1 MKVWH
6 AIEVEMARVAETAV
20 AGQLWAAGTTG
31 IEVSED
37 APERITLRAYF
48 DRAPEVERVRA
59 QIGRAL
65 RLADLPEA
73 AVRRL
78 EALTVADQDWLAEWK
93 KGYEP
98 VAVGERLLVTPSW
111 KRDRAQPA
119 GRLVVQIDPGMA
131 FGTGTHETTRGCLEL
146 LEKYWRGGALL
157 DVGTGTG
164 ILAIAAAKLAPGARV
179 VGIDIDPE
187 AVAVAVENAEINGVA
202 DEVELEVNKLAS
214 FDGAGFDLIVANLTA
229 DVIIPLSA
237 DFRRALAP
245 AGLLVASGILREQE
259 GEVREALFA
268 LGFSVIETRPDGEWV
283 SLALRAV

>member
-119 GRLVVQIDPGMA
+119 GRLVIQIDPGMA

-146 LEKYWRGGALL
+146 LEKYWRGGRCSTS
-157 DVGTGTG
+157 G
-164 ILAIAAAKLAPGARV
+164 PGPASSLSRRPSSPPAR
-179 VGIDIDPE
+179 
-187 AVAVAVENAEINGVA
+187 
-202 DEVELEVNKLAS
+202 AS
-214 FDGAGFDLIVANLTA
+214 SASTSTRRRSPWPSRTPRLMASPTRSSSKSTSL
-229 DVIIPLSA
+229 PLSTA
-237 DFRRALAP
+237 RD
-245 AGLLVASGILREQE
+245 S
-259 GEVREALFA
+259 
-268 LGFSVIETRPDGEWV
+268 T
-283 SLALRAV
+283 